1 MTGVGGGF
9 IMTPLLMMIGV
20 PSPAAVG
27 TDNTQIAGT
36 ASSGA
41 LAHWRLGNVDVK
53 LGLTILIGSFIGGT
67 IGVQIVSIL
76 RALGNFDFWVRIT
89 YVVVLGTVG
98 TLMLRESVQTWIR
111 TFRARMLA
119 TLVAEGFEELRPKI
133 ATAVP
138 PMATLPIGKFTAH
151 WPLQMEFKRARVR
164 ASLLFPL
171 GLGLGVGVLAAI
183 MGVGGGFI
191 MVPTMI
197 YILGV
202 PTHVAVGTDLF
213 QMVFTAT
220 NLGFQQAVFNRNV
233 DVVLAVLLLVGAAV
247 GAQVGARLGHRMP
260 GHQLRTFLG
269 AVVLIVMVKMLLDI
283 ILPPSS
289 LVDIAVGGGGGH

>member
-20 PSPAAVG
+20 PSAAAVG

-53 LGLTILIGSFIGGT
+53 LGLTILAGSFIGGT
-67 IGVQIVSIL
+67 IGVQIVSVL
-76 RALGNFDFWVRIT
+76 RSLGNFDFWVRIT

-98 TLMLRESVQTWIR
+98 SLMLRESVQTWITSFRSR
-111 TFRARMLA
+111 TIAS
-119 TLVAEGFEELRPKI
+119 LVAEGYEELRGKVHEVS
-133 ATAVP
+133 AP
-138 PMATLPIGKFTAH
+138 PVALPVGRLTAH
-151 WPLQMEFKRARVR
+151 WPLQMEFKRAKIR
-164 ASLLFPL
+164 ASALFPF
-171 GLGLGVGVLAAI
+171 GLGLAVGILAAI

-213 QMVFTAT
+213 QMVFTAA

-247 GAQVGARLGHRMP
+247 GAQVGARLGQRLA

-269 AVVLIVMVKMLLDI
+269 TIVLIVMVKMLLDI
-283 ILPPSS
+283 VLPPGS
-289 LVDIAVGGGGGH
+289 LIGIATGGGGGH